1 MKREN
6 YGEGILKYE
15 QIVSLI
21 DDSIRDVDKKQ
32 GNEAAKE
39 YALGIF
45 LELEKFSSL
54 RLNSLVKA
62 QFDKMNIDDPYDEN

>member
-1 MKREN
+1 MEKDN
-6 YGEGILKYE
+6 YSAGVLKYE

-21 DDSIRDVDKKQ
+21 DDSIRNVDKKQ